1 MRAFVACDGQV
12 SDNPKQEPPPLLA
25 IDPRHCWSSCSG
37 VYCSVSSLLED
48 LTMNPHAEI
57 KLSQRRAMS
66 PRRRRCLQLLAAIG
80 CAGVAGPGVVHA
92 AAYPLT
98 IDAMKAAR
106 ENETRVYYQYVE
118 FGKRA
123 RDEGYRGI
131 AYLFLAFAASEQV
144 HASNFGRVLTR
155 LGEELAPLSRPAVSV
170 ASTRDNLIL
179 AANSEMVSIDGFYPG
194 LLAKISG
201 EKYTD
206 AIDAVQFAWASE
218 KLHRDKIKQIQRWT
232 PSFFDTVARSIDEKT
247 GRYFIC
253 QLCGSTV
260 NSIPEGTCPICKNP
274 PTQYRLIEPPS

>member
-1 MRAFVACDGQV
+1 MISRAQI
-12 SDNPKQEPPPLLA
+12 NP
-25 IDPRHCWSSCSG
+25 R
-37 VYCSVSSLLED
+37 
-48 LTMNPHAEI
+48 
-57 KLSQRRAMS
+57 QRRAVN
-66 PRRRRCLQLLAAIG
+66 PRRRRCLQVLAAIG
-80 CAGVAGPGVVHA
+80 CAGVARPRAVRA
-92 AAYPLT
+92 AAYPVT

-106 ENETRVYYQYVE
+106 ENETRVYYHYTE
-118 FGKRA
+118 FGKGA

-155 LGEELAPLSRPAVSV
+155 LGEELAPLPKPAVSV

-179 AANSEMVSIDGFYPG
+179 AANGEMASIDGFYPG

-201 EKYTD
+201 EKHAD

-218 KLHRDKIKQIQRWT
+218 KQHRDKIKQIQRWT
-232 PSFFDTVARSIDEKT
+232 PSLFDTVARTIDEQT

-260 NSIPEGTCPICKNP
+260 NKIPEGTCPVCKNP
-274 PTQYRLIEPPS
+274 PTQYRLIEPPA